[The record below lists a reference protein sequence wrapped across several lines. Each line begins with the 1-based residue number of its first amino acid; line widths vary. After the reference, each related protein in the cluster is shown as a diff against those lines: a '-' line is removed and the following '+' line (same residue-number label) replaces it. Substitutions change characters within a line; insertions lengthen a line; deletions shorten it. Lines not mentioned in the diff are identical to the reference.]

1 MCIIVYLCIS
11 MYVYVYLCVSMYI
24 YVYLCI
30 YMYIY
35 VYVCI
40 SMYIYVCLC
49 ISTSIHPCM
58 HSFIRSPI
66 CLSTCLR
73 KSNRWWVSTSFPA
86 WSNQSEV
93 VVAHRFNHLI
103 KAASVAALSGGNIPP
118 WYIKCSTWC
127 THGAHL
133 ASSCFTQIQCEHN
146 LCTTFAWE
154 ELFLCRNLAV
164 TSHPNLLD
172 RGFRLFSYRFLRGLL
187 WPRHTSGSDKTIEKL
202 DREPWQ
208 LGVRIVNS

>member
-1 MCIIVYLCIS
+1 MWF
-11 MYVYVYLCVSMYI
+11 YVCL
-24 YVYLCI
+24 
-30 YMYIY
+30 
-35 VYVCI
+35 CI

-49 ISTSIHPCM
+49 ISTSIHPCMHACM

-103 KAASVAALSGGNIPP
+103 KAANVAALSGGNIPP

-133 ASSCFTQIQCEHN
+133 ASSCSTQIQCEHN